1 MSCLATVFLL
11 LPLTMGLGATEPRGT
26 SYTLRN
32 AEAVVQPSS
41 ADGRFQ
47 VRAEARIAADAT
59 SADGR
64 LRVKSTAAT
73 CAPPGEAIFRNGFE
87 PQ

>member
-1 MSCLATVFLL
+1 MPCLATLCLL
-11 LPLTMGLGATEPRGT
+11 LPLATGLAGTEPRGT
-26 SYTLRN
+26 PYTLRN
-32 AEAVVQPSS
+32 AEAVVQSTS
-41 ADGRFQ
+41 ADGRFLL
-47 VRAEARIAADAT
+47 RAEVRIAADAA

-73 CAPPGEAIFRNGFE
+73 CAPPGETIFRNGFE